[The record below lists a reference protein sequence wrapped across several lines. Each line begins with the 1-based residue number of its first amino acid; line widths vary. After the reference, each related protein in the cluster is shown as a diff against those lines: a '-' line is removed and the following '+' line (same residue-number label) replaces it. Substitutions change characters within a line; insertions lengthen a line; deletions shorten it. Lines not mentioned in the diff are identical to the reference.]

1 MLNSNLSEL
10 YADDNIAVLT
20 IDNGPKNLL
29 TEPEFIDRKTLL
41 DWLDKHQQVGGLV
54 ITGKGKHFSHGAD
67 VSLFGASDEKALSH
81 KLEAGRELLR
91 TIEELPIITA
101 AAINGGCFGG
111 GLEVAMSCH
120 FRIASPKSRLGLTEV
135 MHGVIPGMDG
145 IEKLIRMIF
154 GCEMLSAESALETG
168 LITKISEDKD
178 SLAETISFVKELIS
192 GKSMAQ
198 INGIIGTICRAEAGI
213 KDPSKGCFEK
223 ALSEVNAE

>member
-101 AAINGGCFGG
+101 AKMMNRRPDTSILLASSFRSSPLRLATNADMDTFMAKNMDSPMNFG
-111 GLEVAMSCH
+111 
-120 FRIASPKSRLGLTEV
+120 
-135 MHGVIPGMDG
+135 
-145 IEKLIRMIF
+145 
-154 GCEMLSAESALETG
+154 
-168 LITKISEDKD
+168 
-178 SLAETISFVKELIS
+178 
-192 GKSMAQ
+192 
-198 INGIIGTICRAEAGI
+198 
-213 KDPSKGCFEK
+213 
-223 ALSEVNAE
+223 